1 MVVLGID
8 PGYAI
13 VGWGV
18 IDFNGNSYRPL
29 AFGAITTEAHT
40 DFNERLQQIY
50 DDVITILKKSKP
62 DALAIEKLYFTTN
75 VTTAILVAQA
85 RGVIL
90 LAAQQCGVEVF
101 EYTPLQVK
109 VAVTGYGKAKK
120 PQVMEMTRRL
130 LHLKEVPK
138 PDDTADA
145 LAIAITHTHAA
156 GTSLRLKMLNR
167 GAQS

>member
-18 IDFNGNSYRPL
+18 IDFSGNSYRPL
-29 AFGAITTEAHT
+29 AFGSITTDAGT
-40 DFNERLQQIY
+40 DFNKRLELIY
-50 DDVITILKKSKP
+50 DDMLLILKKYKP
-62 DALAIEKLYFTTN
+62 DALSIEKLYFTTN

-90 LAAQQCGVEVF
+90 LAAQKCGVKVY

-130 LHLKEVPK
+130 LHLKDVPK

-156 GTSLRLKMLNR
+156 GTTLRTKLLNK
-167 GAQS
+167 GVKL

>member
-18 IDFNGNSYRPL
+18 IDFNGNSYKPL
-29 AFGAITTEAHT
+29 AFGAITTDAHT

-50 DDVITILKKSKP
+50 DDMITILKKSKP

-90 LAAQQCGVEVF
+90 LAAQQCKVEVF

-167 GAQS
+167 GAKT

>member
-18 IDFNGNSYRPL
+18 IDFNGTTYRPK
-29 AFGAITTEAHT
+29 AFGAITTDAHT
-40 DFNERLQQIY
+40 DFNLRLEKIY
-50 DDVITILKKSKP
+50 DDMITILKNAKP
-62 DALAIEKLYFTTN
+62 DALAIEKLFFTTN

-90 LAAQQCGVEVF
+90 LAAQQCGVKVY

-130 LHLKEVPK
+130 LHLKDVPK

-156 GTSLRLKMLNR
+156 GTKLRLDMYNGGIKL
-167 GAQS
+167 